1 MGFLDTSKV
10 KAIDLLKQAYLYL
23 NKMYGMSDSVFTP
36 SSPTGQ
42 ILSVVANISELV
54 FLYLER
60 AASELNIM
68 RAQTVESV
76 HGLSRLT
83 GHDPYRG
90 SSAYGMMKIKLNPS
104 ALLDFNGSYV
114 KIQNNT
120 AFVIKENGNQY
131 FLNMDTDYIMLQQDS
146 DPVNIEFVQGVRSTQ
161 TFVADGTKLQSYNVN
176 IKGLTDHNRI
186 RVFVDGAEWKKV
198 ESLYDMGADEAC
210 YMCKTSVN
218 MGLTVFFGNGNFGKI
233 PESGKSIE
241 VETVNHLGDA
251 GNLSGTAL
259 NIEFLDAGFDNDGE
273 TIDLNKFLSVMVEK
287 PPMMGAYA
295 EPLELTRMIAPHQSK
310 SLVLANPDNYVSYLS
325 RYSQFNVIDAYN
337 TKDDSYLDDDNV
349 IYLQIVPNIK
359 DKLSKQSDSIDYFN
373 LPENEFVLNDFEKDA
388 IIRALDDSGRQLV
401 SSEVVINDVKI
412 KRYALVIAVK
422 YFENSEKM
430 KVWTAIR
437 SKLNTYFT
445 NINRTDMIPKSD
457 IVSLL
462 EGIEGID
469 SVNAYFVSEEN
480 EEAIRNG
487 YYIETYD
494 YINPDTHLHEKV
506 ERRIDLEP
514 DEDPLVGLDSFGDIV
529 LKKGEVAIIRGG
541 WKDRDNNEY
550 NSELDMNNLC
560 GLTVVFTSATENTVF
575 NKMQQESLNRLLNGG

>member
-68 RAQTVESV
+68 RAQTIESV

-90 SSAYGMMKIKLNPS
+90 SSAYGMMKVKLNPS
-104 ALLDFNGSYV
+104 ALLDFNGSYI

-146 DPVNIEFVQGVRSTQ
+146 DPVNIEFVQGSRSTQ
-161 TFVADGTKLQSYNVN
+161 TFVADGKKLQSYNVN
-176 IKGLTDHNRI
+176 VKGLTDHDRV
-186 RVFVDGAEWKKV
+186 RVFIDNVEWKKV
-198 ESLYDMGADEAC
+198 DSLYDMGGDEPC
-210 YMCKTSVN
+210 FMCKSSVN
-218 MGLTVFFGNGNFGKI
+218 MGLTVFFGNGNFGRI
-233 PESGKSIE
+233 PESGTTITVE
-241 VETVNHLGDA
+241 VVNHLGDA
-251 GNLSGTAL
+251 GNLSGTSL
-259 NIEFLDAGFDNDGE
+259 NIEFVDAGFDNDGE
-273 TIDLNKFLSVMVEK
+273 TVDLNKFLSVMIET

-295 EPLELTRMIAPHQSK
+295 EPLELTRRLAPHQSK
-310 SLVLANPDNYVSYLS
+310 SFVLANQDNYVAYLS

-349 IYLQIVPNIK
+349 IYLQIAPNIK

-373 LPENEFVLNDFEKDA
+373 LPENEFLLNDFEKNA
-388 IIRALDDSGRQLV
+388 IIRALDDSGQQLV
-401 SSEVVINDVKI
+401 SSEVVINDIVL
-412 KRYALVIAVK
+412 KRYALVVAVK
-422 YFENSEKM
+422 YFENSEKTRI
-430 KVWTAIR
+430 WTDIR

-480 EEAIRNG
+480 ENAIRNG

-494 YINPDTHLHEKV
+494 YINPDTHLHDKI
-506 ERRIDLEP
+506 ERRIDLNP
-514 DEDPLVGLDSFGDIV
+514 NEDPLIGLDNFGDIV
-529 LKKGEVAIIRGG
+529 LKKGEVAVIRGG
-541 WKDRDNNEY
+541 WNDRDGNAY
-550 NSELDMNNLC
+550 NTELDMNQLC
-560 GLTVVFTSATENTVF
+560 GLTVVFTSATENTIF
-575 NKMQQESLNRLLNGG
+575 NKVQQEALNRLLKF